1 MNGPEMTAKTLRE
14 VTTCTT
20 VVLAVVLNA
29 CMNRIWND
37 YSNSHSIIFTYTDI
51 VRQNRDAPP
60 CDCLSAKR
68 TLELQQTPTISCM

>member
-14 VTTCTT
+14 VTT

-68 TLELQQTPTISCM
+68 TLEL